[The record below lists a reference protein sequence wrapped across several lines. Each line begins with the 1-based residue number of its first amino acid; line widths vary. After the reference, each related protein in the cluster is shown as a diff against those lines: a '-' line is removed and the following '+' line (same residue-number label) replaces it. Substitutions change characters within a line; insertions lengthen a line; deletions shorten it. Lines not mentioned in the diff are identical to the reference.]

1 MFFILKAIIYSPEF
15 RIPKK
20 DTRLKVLP
28 VNIKQVGLVKFSNM
42 KLVFLLFLLL
52 PGSLF
57 AQGGDELHSIS
68 VNSQNFFIP
77 EAVCKKYNLEA
88 GQADNIM
95 KVYNNFADS
104 AAIQRVNDIRW
115 EAKNK
120 EQAIKWYKD
129 NTALLS
135 EKAEDITDQ
144 LSKPAG
150 VESWNV
156 YGQSKEMKEMMKSLG
171 IEQNHYNF
179 TFTVDQFVAKI
190 FVATSAKQTLQDAWK
205 FAKEGLKAT
214 LIAVGKPKLAER
226 L

>member
-1 MFFILKAIIYSPEF
+1 MKMFF
-15 RIPKK
+15 
-20 DTRLKVLP
+20 
-28 VNIKQVGLVKFSNM
+28 
-42 KLVFLLFLLL
+42 LFLLIL
-52 PGSLF
+52 PVSLF
-57 AQGGDELHSIS
+57 AQGSSELPGIS
-68 VNSQNFFIP
+68 VNSKEFFIP
-77 EAVCKKYNLEA
+77 ESVCQKYNLEA
-88 GQADNIM
+88 GQADNVM
-95 KVYNNFADS
+95 KVYNNFSDS

-129 NTALLS
+129 NAALLS
-135 EKAEDITDQ
+135 EKGEDITDQ
-144 LSKPAG
+144 LPKPAG

-171 IEQNHYNF
+171 VEQNHYNF
-179 TFTVDQFVAKI
+179 TFSVDQFVAKI
-190 FVATSAKQTLQDAWK
+190 FVATSGKQTLQDAWK